1 MIVVEKTFV
10 IKGRPVKQWILL
22 DANGKNLGRLATDI
36 VKYLLGKHK
45 PTFTPGVD
53 MGDFV
58 VIVNADKMK
67 FTQKRLEDKTYNRHS
82 GYPSGLKSY
91 RLQEMLIRHPENVI
105 QYAVWGMLPH
115 NRMGK
120 KILKRLKIYTTNE
133 HPHEAQNPQPVA

>member
-1 MIVVEKTFV
+1 VEKTFV

>member
-1 MIVVEKTFV
+1 MEKTFV